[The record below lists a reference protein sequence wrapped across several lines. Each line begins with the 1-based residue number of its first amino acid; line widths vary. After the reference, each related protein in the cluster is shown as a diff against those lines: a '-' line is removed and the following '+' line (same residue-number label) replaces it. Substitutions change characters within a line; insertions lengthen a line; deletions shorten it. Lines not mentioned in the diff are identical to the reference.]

1 MIVLTRS
8 DPDRNMHRFYALDVT
23 PTLFGNWAMIVEWG
37 RIGSPGVVRRR
48 TITDEAT
55 ANAALAERLS
65 IKARRGYLAA
75 TVPGEA
81 RWTNSLQGSSAN

>member
-37 RIGSPGVVRRR
+37 RIGSPRGGPASHLRR
-48 TITDEAT
+48 
-55 ANAALAERLS
+55 
-65 IKARRGYLAA
+65 
-75 TVPGEA
+75 
-81 RWTNSLQGSSAN
+81 